1 MYFIGDVH
9 YRHIYAYRT
18 IYSIILKMQLVC
30 TVLCWRQT
38 DLVWY
43 NWLEII
49 PVGSQPGN
57 GMSLLVRVLLCLR
70 NQLTKACLCTQY
82 LFLSFPTALQF
93 RNCILVGSIV
103 LLCG

>member
-1 MYFIGDVH
+1 
-9 YRHIYAYRT
+9 
-18 IYSIILKMQLVC
+18 MQLVC

-70 NQLTKACLCTQY
+70 N
-82 LFLSFPTALQF
+82 
-93 RNCILVGSIV
+93 
-103 LLCG
+103 